1 MYLEMILE
9 IFSLHWALR
18 FKEVFL
24 NALIRYAFSKH
35 LIVLAL
41 LLFNSAAMATSH
53 FYKIGF
59 VNTSRVLK
67 EAPQARRVEEQLKAE
82 FEPREAQLKEK
93 RQEILDIEEQ
103 LKSIDNSI
111 SATTRRK
118 LEREI
123 RLKVSQL
130 KFLEQEFREDKNLR
144 RNEEIR
150 ELQQV
155 IAGVLKQLGDSGKYD
170 LILTEGVSYVSDQ
183 IDITAEIVDMLILQS
198 ETVEITQ

>member
-1 MYLEMILE
+1 MNILTRLLMIL
-9 IFSLHWALR
+9 AL
-18 FKEVFL
+18 V
-24 NALIRYAFSKH
+24 LISNT
-35 LIVLAL
+35 VLAE
-41 LLFNSAAMATSH
+41 NQ

-67 EAPQARRVEEQLKAE
+67 EAPQARRVEERLKAE
-82 FEPREAQLKEK
+82 FEPREAQLKE
-93 RQEILDIEEQ
+93 RREEILGIEDQ
-103 LKSIDNSI
+103 LKSIDKST

-130 KFLEQEFREDKNLR
+130 KFLEQGFREDQNLL

-155 IAGVLKQLGDSGKYD
+155 IARVLEQLGDSGKYD

-183 IDITAEIVDMLILQS
+183 IDITAEIIEMLKLQS
-198 ETVEITQ
+198 ETVESTQ

>member
-1 MYLEMILE
+1 MNTFTRY
-9 IFSLHWALR
+9 SL
-18 FKEVFL
+18 
-24 NALIRYAFSKH
+24 I
-35 LIVLAL
+35 LAL
-41 LLFNSAAMATSH
+41 LLINSHALAENH

-67 EAPQARRVEEQLKAE
+67 EAPQARRVEELLKAE

-93 RQEILDIEEQ
+93 RQEILDIEGQ
-103 LKSIDNSI
+103 LKSIDKSI
-111 SATTRRK
+111 GATTRRK

-130 KFLEQEFREDKNLR
+130 KFLEQEFREDQNLR

-155 IAGVLKQLGDSGKYD
+155 IAGVLAQLGDSGKYD
-170 LILTEGVSYVSDQ
+170 LILTEGVSYVSNQ
-183 IDITAEIVDMLILQS
+183 IDITAEIIEMLKLQA
-198 ETVEITQ
+198 ETTESIQ

>member
-1 MYLEMILE
+1 MISPGTMSR
-9 IFSLHWALR
+9 ISSLRWVLR
-18 FKEVFL
+18 FKEAFL
-24 NALIRYAFSKH
+24 NALTRHAIFLV
-35 LIVLAL
+35 LILISSNLLAV
-41 LLFNSAAMATSH
+41 SH

-67 EAPQARRVEEQLKAE
+67 EAPQARRVEERLKAE

-103 LKSIDNSI
+103 LKTFDQANTT
-111 SATTRRK
+111 TTRRK
-118 LEREI
+118 LERQI
-123 RLKVSQL
+123 RLKVNQL
-130 KFLEQEFREDKNLR
+130 KFFEQEFREDQNLR

-155 IAGVLKQLGDSGKYD
+155 IARVLEQLGDSGKYD

-183 IDITAEIVDMLILQS
+183 IDITAEIVEMLKLQAES
-198 ETVEITQ
+198 TEAIQ